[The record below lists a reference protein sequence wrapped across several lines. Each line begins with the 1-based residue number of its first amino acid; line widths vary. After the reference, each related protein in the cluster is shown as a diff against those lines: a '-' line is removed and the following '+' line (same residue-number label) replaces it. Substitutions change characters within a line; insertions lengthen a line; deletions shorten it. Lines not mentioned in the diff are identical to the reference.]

1 MSIEVTENAK
11 MELLKTLERLNLEEG
26 QYLRLTTPPS
36 WTGPGDFGI
45 VLDTEQDFDTKIE
58 FNEHI
63 VLLINDQLLTQH
75 ERVIFDFK
83 ETPEGLS
90 FALDIY

>member
-1 MSIEVTENAK
+1 MSIEVTDSAK
-11 MELLKTLERLNLEEG
+11 IELSKTLHRLNLEEG

-58 FNEHI
+58 FNEVI
-63 VLLINDQLLTQH
+63 VLLINEQLLTQH
-75 ERVIFDFK
+75 EKVVFDFK
-83 ETPEGLS
+83 ETPDGIS
-90 FALDIY
+90 FALDIF